1 MAGQVV
7 EDVGCCKSGKTTPTT
22 TGTLVAHPRP
32 ELARRLTLRD
42 AVIIGL
48 GAMIGAGVFA
58 APGPAAAAAGTWLLL
73 GLVIASAVA
82 YANATSSAELAAL
95 YPESGGTYVYARKR
109 LNSYWGF
116 LAGWG
121 FVVGKIASLAAMALT
136 FGVYVYP
143 PLARPLGIAVVIV
156 LTAVNYRGIEKTAHL
171 TRIIVILVLTALA
184 VVVLASLVG
193 SDASL
198 GRLDMG
204 MPKGLLGVL
213 QSAGLLFFAFA
224 GYARLATLGEEVR
237 NPSVTIP
244 RAIPLALGITVTVY
258 AAVLTSALLAVG
270 PETLAESPA
279 PLVAAVEA
287 GSLDFVTPVVR
298 VGGAIAAGG
307 VLLSLLAG
315 VSRTTLSMARRREL
329 PGFLAAVH
337 PKFHTPHRAEV
348 VTAAIVIVIVL
359 VADLRGAI
367 GFSSFAVLTYYAIAN
382 ASAWTLSPRER
393 RWPRWLA
400 GFGFIGCA
408 ILALTLPWKAVVGGG
423 LLLIAGSVIWYAT
436 HRRRIPHE
444 GSAGD
449 SGA

>member
-1 MAGQVV
+1 MA
-7 EDVGCCKSGKTTPTT
+7 
-22 TGTLVAHPRP
+22 VAPPHP
-32 ELARRLTLRD
+32 ELARRLTLGD
-42 AVIIGL
+42 AVVIGL

-73 GLVIASAVA
+73 GLIIAFAVA

-109 LNSYWGF
+109 LNDYWGF

-136 FGVYVYP
+136 FGAYVYP
-143 PLARPLGIAVVIV
+143 PLARPLGIAVVIL
-156 LTAVNYRGIEKTAHL
+156 LTAVNYRGIEKTARL
-171 TRIIVILVLTALA
+171 TRIMVIVVLTALA
-184 VVVLASLVG
+184 AVVIASLAG
-193 SDASL
+193 SGASP
-198 GRLDMG
+198 GRLDME
-204 MPKGLLGVL
+204 MPNGLLGVL

-237 NPSVTIP
+237 DPSVTIP

-258 AAVLTSALLAVG
+258 AAVFGSALLAAG
-270 PETLAESPA
+270 PKTIAEAPA
-279 PLVAAVEA
+279 PLIAAVQA
-287 GSLDFVTPVVR
+287 GSLDFVAPLVS
-298 VGGAIAAGG
+298 VGGAIAASG

-315 VSRTTLSMARRREL
+315 VSRTSLSMARRREL

-337 PKFHTPHRAEV
+337 PKFRTPYRAEV
-348 VTAAIVIVIVL
+348 VTAAIVIAIVL

-367 GFSSFAVLTYYAIAN
+367 GFSSFAVLTYYALAN
-382 ASAWTLSPRER
+382 ASAWTLSPKER

-408 ILALTLPWKAVVGGG
+408 TLAVTLPLEGVIGGG
-423 LLLIAGSVIWYAT
+423 LLLIAGSVIWFTT
-436 HRRRIPHE
+436 HRGRKSRE
-444 GSAGD
+444 W
-449 SGA
+449 SGGGTEA